1 MTLRIEV
8 TTVEGLAEWSHGWDA
23 LAAQQPFP
31 DPMRRSGWLTAWWRA
46 FGAPRER
53 REDRVLLVLSGDRL
67 VAGAALM
74 IERFPGGG
82 VVVRHLG
89 TSSHWF
95 EPDFP
100 VDPDVPEAR
109 ILLARAIAAISCDL
123 VVLEDLAEDSPTI
136 DALAAAMPHVLI
148 VPQAESH
155 HRYRTLDPPSL
166 RNRRKEARRGVRV
179 AERAGH
185 SLEVVTTED
194 PGEIRCGLDE
204 LFDLVDRSWRMRGD
218 SSEVTHAT
226 GRRYVHDAIAG
237 LGPGRAV
244 LTRVRSHETLVA
256 FDLALRE
263 GPFAVMFRG
272 NWDPQSGV
280 NGAGWMSMLAMLDH
294 LVAAGA
300 EVVDFGKFDW
310 PYKRYVTSLPAVR
323 LVTVAMPRGIRGRAA
338 LRLWRA
344 RPVLLAARDRVRSAT
359 HRARSVARRARPAV
373 LGRS

>member
-1 MTLRIEV
+1 MTLRIEE
-8 TTVEGLAEWSHGWDA
+8 TTIEGLAGMSHRWDA
-23 LAAQQPFP
+23 LTTLQPFP

-53 REDRVLLVLSGDRL
+53 REERILLAFSDDRL
-67 VAGAALM
+67 VGGAALM

-89 TSSHWF
+89 NSSHWF

-100 VDPDVPEAR
+100 VDPDSPEAR
-109 ILLARAIAAISCDL
+109 ILLARAIAAIPCDL
-123 VVLEDLAEDSPTI
+123 IVLEDLAEDSPTI
-136 DALAAAMPHVLI
+136 DALAAAMPEVLI
-148 VPQAESH
+148 IPQAESH
-155 HRYRTLDPPSL
+155 HRYRSLDPPSL
-166 RNRRKEARRGVRV
+166 GNRRKETRRGVRV

-185 SLEVVTTED
+185 SLEIVTTED
-194 PGEIRCGLDE
+194 PGEIRSGLDE
-204 LFDLVDRSWRMRGD
+204 LFDLVERAWGMRGD

-226 GRRYVHDAIAG
+226 GRRYVHHAIAG

-244 LTRVRSHETLVA
+244 LTRVRSDGTLVA

-272 NWDPQSGV
+272 NWNPQSGV

-310 PYKRYVTSLPAVR
+310 PYKRFVTSLPTVR
-323 LVTVAMPRGIRGRAA
+323 LVTVAMPRGIRGRAT

-344 RPVLLAARDRVRSAT
+344 RPVLLAARGRLRSTT
-359 HRARSVARRARPAV
+359 HRARTAARRASPSV
-373 LGRS
+373 LGRG